1 MRPLG
6 ARRKHLLDLDGEIRH
21 HIELEIRENI
31 ERGMTPEEA
40 RRAALRKFG
49 NPTLVKEDTR
59 VVWQAVWL
67 EQFLQDLRYALRT
80 LRHQP
85 AFTFTVVATLALGI
99 GMNTAV
105 FSVLNTVLFRPLPYP
120 NADRLFWLGKY
131 NQQTKS
137 DNWVAR
143 TDS

>member
-49 NPTLVKEDTR
+49 NPTLVK
-59 VVWQAVWL
+59 
-67 EQFLQDLRYALRT
+67 
-80 LRHQP
+80 
-85 AFTFTVVATLALGI
+85 
-99 GMNTAV
+99 
-105 FSVLNTVLFRPLPYP
+105 
-120 NADRLFWLGKY
+120 
-131 NQQTKS
+131 
-137 DNWVAR
+137 
-143 TDS
+143 